1 MTKELDNHNSSH
13 HIAIPIMSQFDKI
26 QTDKTFTWAVHKAPV
41 TLDRIEPPNVKRM
54 RILVIRW
61 QKGQSGRKTETTDVH
76 APGMERL
83 KRTGNEY
90 VTHGFSSTSQMFP
103 NEWRTTNEH
112 VPDNQNAYRMHNGQ
126 TEHRTDINGRVQDSA
141 TFLYALGL

>member
-1 MTKELDNHNSSH
+1 MLQYTCICRCEVGCTCDR
-13 HIAIPIMSQFDKI
+13 
-26 QTDKTFTWAVHKAPV
+26 KAPV
-41 TLDRIEPPNVKRM
+41 TLDRIEPPNVKWM

-76 APGMERL
+76 APDMERL

-103 NEWRTTNEH
+103 NE
-112 VPDNQNAYRMHNGQ
+112 
-126 TEHRTDINGRVQDSA
+126 
-141 TFLYALGL
+141 